1 MASSPTPLA
10 ILDDYA
16 SIAPS
21 HFTSILPSNRISLT
35 TFPTTLPPTDHA
47 ALTARLHP
55 FTIISTMR
63 ERTPFPAAVLSSLP
77 NLKLLLTTG
86 PRNAAI
92 DLPAATAAGIIVTGT
107 LGGGR
112 SDGSSAQKRPRGYDA
127 TAEHTWALI
136 LGVTKSIARDDAVVK
151 SGGWQSGLSMGLRG
165 KKLGIVGLGR
175 LGGSV
180 ARIGVLGFGM
190 EVMAWSENL
199 TAEKA
204 AEVAEKNGL
213 GREQI
218 RAVGKEEL
226 FGTADVVSVHY
237 VLSERSVGM
246 VGEKELR
253 GMKSGAVF
261 VNTSRGPLVDEGA
274 LLAVLK
280 EGRVKGAGLD
290 VFNREP
296 LEQESEWRS
305 ERWGEEGRSEVVLSP
320 HMGYVEENTMRNWY
334 DEQVENVERWLD
346 GKEVL
351 NRLN

>member
-1 MASSPTPLA
+1 M
-10 ILDDYA
+10 
-16 SIAPS
+16 
-21 HFTSILPSNRISLT
+21 
-35 TFPTTLPPTDHA
+35 
-47 ALTARLHP
+47 
-55 FTIISTMR
+55 
-63 ERTPFPAAVLSSLP
+63 
-77 NLKLLLTTG
+77 
-86 PRNAAI
+86 
-92 DLPAATAAGIIVTGT
+92 
-107 LGGGR
+107 
-112 SDGSSAQKRPRGYDA
+112 
-127 TAEHTWALI
+127 
-136 LGVTKSIARDDAVVK
+136 TKSIARDDAVVK

-320 HMGYVEENTMRNWY
+320 HMG
-334 DEQVENVERWLD
+334 
-346 GKEVL
+346 
-351 NRLN
+351 